1 MSDKYGKY
9 VSICIAGNGSYNDCE
24 PRRGEARNLDFAI
37 GTLFFPISVC
47 MFQFFSKTN

>member
-37 GTLFFPISVC
+37 GTLI
-47 MFQFFSKTN
+47 FSNLCLYVPLFLKN